1 MTGFGVERLIE
12 PLALDKMRGALG
24 RRQFGAAQV
33 LIDLE
38 QFGFIVAQIVVDL
51 GADDL
56 MPALARRFEP
66 VKAGHQFV
74 TGAAPPNRDR
84 LQHASRRN
92 GFDEPVHDLGPELA
106 QALRWHGDGVDVD
119 AANRARAPGRGRTV
133 RYCSSLTFSSQSTF
147 FPLSVS

>member
-1 MTGFGVERLIE
+1 
-12 PLALDKMRGALG
+12 MRGALG

-74 TGAAPPNRDR
+74 TGAAPRTEIDCSTLRAVMDSTSQSTTSGRNLRR
-84 LQHASRRN
+84 RSGGTAMASTSMLQT
-92 GFDEPVHDLGPELA
+92 
-106 QALRWHGDGVDVD
+106 
-119 AANRARAPGRGRTV
+119 ARAPLGAVGP
-133 RYCSSLTFSSQSTF
+133 CGIA
-147 FPLSVS
+147 